1 MVFAVGFS
9 IKLLNMFI
17 SEFLLWLRG
26 LRTEYSLFED
36 EGWIPGLVQGVKDP
50 VQLQVAVQF
59 AAVAWV

>member
-1 MVFAVGFS
+1 MREIAKIPGTGR
-9 IKLLNMFI
+9 
-17 SEFLLWLRG
+17 FLLWLRG

-59 AAVAWV
+59 ADVAWV